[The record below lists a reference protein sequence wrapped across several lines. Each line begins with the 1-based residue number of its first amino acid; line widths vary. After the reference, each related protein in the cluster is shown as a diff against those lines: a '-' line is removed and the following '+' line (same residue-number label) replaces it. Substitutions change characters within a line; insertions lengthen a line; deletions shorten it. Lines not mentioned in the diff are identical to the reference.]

1 MAGRLL
7 MTIAICLGSA
17 VAVASAG
24 GAGGPSAGV
33 QQGWDGL
40 ANGAVRYVAVPVGDS
55 TSLQVIR
62 RQDGRVVQFMA
73 LKGPWGIPVVAYD
86 GTAAGLMGDR
96 RTLLLGEAS
105 SGPRLRKHSAFTLV
119 DMKRM
124 KVVRTLRLPGH
135 QVFDALSPD
144 GRYLYF
150 IEYISAQDFTRYLVR
165 AYDLRAGRLL
175 AAPVTDKRESETAM
189 QGAPISRVT
198 SQDGSWAYTLYGGS
212 GTTFIHALDTM
223 HAGAV
228 CIDLPWKTQPRRLF
242 EFRMRRA
249 GDGRLVVRGPR
260 GRTLAVVNQDN
271 LHVVSAVR
279 DP

>member
-1 MAGRLL
+1 MTRRLL
-7 MTIAICLGSA
+7 ATIAICMGYA
-17 VAVASAG
+17 VTAANAG
-24 GAGGPSAGV
+24 GSGGPGAGV

-55 TSLQVIR
+55 TSVQVIR
-62 RQDGRVVQFMA
+62 RQDGRVLQFMA
-73 LKGPWGIPVVAYD
+73 LKGPWGIPLVAYD
-86 GTAAGLMGDR
+86 GTAAGLMGDG
-96 RTLLLGEAS
+96 RTLLLGEATA
-105 SGPRLRKHSAFTLV
+105 GPKLRKHSSFALL

-124 KVVRTLRLPGH
+124 KVVRKLRLPGH

-150 IEYISAQDFTRYLVR
+150 IEYVSARDFTRYLVR

-175 AAPVTDKRESETAM
+175 ANPVTDKRESETAM

-198 SQDGSWAYTLYGGS
+198 SQNGSWAYTLYGGS
-212 GTTFIHALDTM
+212 GKTFIHALDTM

-228 CIDLPWKTQPRRLF
+228 CIDLPWKTQPKRLF
-242 EFRMRRA
+242 EFRIRRV

>member
-1 MAGRLL
+1 MTRRLL
-7 MTIAICLGSA
+7 ATIAICMGCA
-17 VAVASAG
+17 VTAANAG
-24 GAGGPSAGV
+24 GAGGPGAGV

-40 ANGAVRYVAVPVGDS
+40 ANGAVRYVAVPAGDS
-55 TSLQVIR
+55 TSVQVIR
-62 RQDGRVVQFMA
+62 RQDGRVLQFMA
-73 LKGPWGIPVVAYD
+73 LKGPWGIPLVAYD
-86 GTAAGLMGDR
+86 GTAAGLMGDG
-96 RTLLLGEAS
+96 RTLLLGEATA
-105 SGPRLRKHSAFTLV
+105 GPKLRKHSSFALL

-124 KVVRTLRLPGH
+124 KVVRKLRLPGH

-150 IEYISAQDFTRYLVR
+150 IEYVSARDFTRYLVR

-175 AAPVTDKRESETAM
+175 ANPVTDKRESETAM

-198 SQDGSWAYTLYGGS
+198 SQNGSWAYTLYGGS
-212 GTTFIHALDTM
+212 GKTFIHALDTM

-228 CIDLPWKTQPRRLF
+228 CIDLPWKTQPKRLF
-242 EFRMRRA
+242 EFRIRRA